1 MSEDRRIDTTIP
13 PWNTMPSAD
22 PKQPTYPGA
31 NLEVIVPLQV
41 ITGRWWENP
50 HDVSLEEAEGGTVQ
64 VRLSS
69 QWTPGLGWG
78 WHLVEKK
85 LGTEEITLSQVRS
98 FCTGIAKELAEVAP
112 KGIDFVLLAFNVG
125 KRDEENGAT
134 VLSSYFA
141 TLPRTITIPILE
153 SMIAK
158 LSNGEDT

>member
-22 PKQPTYPGA
+22 PKAPTYPGA

-41 ITGRWWENP
+41 VTGRWWENP
-50 HDVSLEEAEGGTVQ
+50 HDISLAEVEGDTVR

-78 WHLVEKK
+78 WHLVEKGPEAK
-85 LGTEEITLSQVRS
+85 ITLPQVRS
-98 FCTGIAKELAEVAP
+98 FCTVGGKGLAEAAP

-125 KRDEENGAT
+125 KRDEENWA
-134 VLSSYFA
+134 VAQSAYFG

-153 SMIAK
+153 GLIAA
-158 LSNGEDT
+158 LRNGEDT